1 MPESEIQSDTE
12 TSPPEVES
20 NVHVEE
26 MAFHSENYLLK
37 GTLHLPKNV
46 DHPPVI
52 IGSHG
57 LFSDR
62 RSPKQ
67 IELATA
73 CNEQGIGFFRF
84 DHRGCGESEGDFRE
98 VTTFETR
105 CNDLTSA
112 VKAIQERGDIGRWTG
127 LFGSSLGGAVCL
139 AVSKSLEIDA
149 LITLAA
155 ALRSGP
161 ILKNIQ
167 KSEEHQDIDEK
178 VDLNRL
184 RFDMSEKISG
194 IHHILIFHG
203 DSDRVVPPSEAH
215 LIYQKS
221 IMPKRLIMLRKG
233 DHRLTIPENQ
243 EKFIRES
250 VAWYKSC
257 YMESKHR

>member
-1 MPESEIQSDTE
+1 MPESEVYEEVDIST
-12 TSPPEVES
+12 PESES
-20 NVHVEE
+20 SAHIEE
-26 MAFHSENYLLK
+26 ISFQSENYLLK
-37 GTLHLPKNV
+37 GTLHLPKKV
-46 DHPPVI
+46 DHPPII

-62 RSPKQ
+62 QSPKQ
-67 IELATA
+67 IELANL

-84 DHRGCGESEGDFRE
+84 DHRGCGESEGEFRG
-98 VTTFETR
+98 VTSFEAR

-112 VKAIQERGDIGRWTG
+112 VKAIRERGDTGRWTG

-139 AVSKSLEIDA
+139 AVFKRLEIDA
-149 LITLAA
+149 VITLAA

-167 KSEEHQDIDEK
+167 NQEEHKDLDEK

-184 RFDMSEKISG
+184 RFDMSEKVSG

-221 IMPKRLIMLRKG
+221 VMPKRLIMLRKG
-233 DHRLTIPENQ
+233 DHRLTVPENQ

-250 VAWYKSC
+250 VAWYKTC
-257 YMESKHR
+257 YMESRHR